1 MQITNRP
8 KFIPSVRIG
17 TDELDQCNRFR
28 YLGVIM
34 DDGLKFRA
42 HVRYVSD
49 KISKHCGILYRIRD
63 YFPMKTRIQFY
74 YNHVYPY
81 LTYNILVWGG
91 TYPTHLEPIL
101 VQQKRAIRTINNL
114 PLMSHTNEC
123 FKTLGI
129 LKLIYTNFMFS
140 YICIDSKTPLRLQEP
155 II

>member
-1 MQITNRP
+1 
-8 KFIPSVRIG
+8 
-17 TDELDQCNRFR
+17 
-28 YLGVIM
+28 
-34 DDGLKFRA
+34 
-42 HVRYVSD
+42 
-49 KISKHCGILYRIRD
+49 
-63 YFPMKTRIQFY
+63 MKTRIQFY